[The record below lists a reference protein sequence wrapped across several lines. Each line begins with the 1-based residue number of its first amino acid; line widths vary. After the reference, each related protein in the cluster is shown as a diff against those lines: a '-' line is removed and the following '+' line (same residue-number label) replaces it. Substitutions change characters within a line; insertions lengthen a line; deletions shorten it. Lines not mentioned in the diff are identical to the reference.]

1 MRNGSQEESA
11 WPEAAEAELLRAHW
25 VIGLPFVELKSL
37 VTMSNTKGVRG
48 FISELH
54 NKQA

>member
-11 WPEAAEAELLRAHW
+11 WPEAADAELLRAHW
-25 VIGLPFVELKSL
+25 VIGLPFVDLKSL

-54 NKQA
+54 NKHA

>member
-1 MRNGSQEESA
+1 
-11 WPEAAEAELLRAHW
+11 
-25 VIGLPFVELKSL
+25 VELKSL